1 MTRHHSVFSAD
12 DSGSTSLVMPPTH
25 GSPTPSSSAAGE
37 ASTSSV
43 LTPVQ
48 PVAPASVPVANPAS
62 LAEVTPLQTVSPTTM
77 VTPDQQKT
85 YMHVS

>member
-1 MTRHHSVFSAD
+1 
-12 DSGSTSLVMPPTH
+12 MPPTH

-48 PVAPASVPVANPAS
+48 PVAPASVPVANPTS
-62 LAEVTPLQTVSPTTM
+62 LAEVTPLQTVSPTISM
-77 VTPDQQKT
+77 VTPDQKKT